1 MSSIRVLVVEDFA
14 PFVQFIRQTLAE
26 KPDLQQPLRHRD
38 AVCSGF
44 PIAPVTRIGFAMF
57 VLIRTTQ
64 PFH

>member
-1 MSSIRVLVVEDFA
+1 VESHPFGFA
-14 PFVQFIRQTLAE
+14 QGRL
-26 KPDLQQPLRHRD
+26 LRKRPRKDGAPGHRD

-64 PFH
+64 PFQ